1 MISKILMAVSAI
13 RNALSIFKAA
23 RNQVDMN
30 RQYGEASNASKKG
43 DVDKLNDI
51 LR

>member
-1 MISKILMAVSAI
+1 MITKVLTIVSAI

-23 RNQVDMN
+23 KGKVGMS